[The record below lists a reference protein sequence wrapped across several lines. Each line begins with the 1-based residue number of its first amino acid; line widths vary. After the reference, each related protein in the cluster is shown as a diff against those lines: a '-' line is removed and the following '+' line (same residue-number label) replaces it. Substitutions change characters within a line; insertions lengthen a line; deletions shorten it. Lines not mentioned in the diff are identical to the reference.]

1 MFRKFTVLIIK
12 QFHRSC
18 AYGNVTLPK
27 RCDSRAFAQR
37 TGHKRLSANRITLEP
52 MLDIQFIRE
61 HPEIVKDSQ
70 RKRGESVELVDEVL
84 RTDEVRRASL
94 KEYEE
99 ARAKQKEIGKQVA
112 KAAPEEKAA
121 LIAQTKALSEEVSQH
136 KADAD
141 AAAGEYTTAMW
152 KLSNIVEPEAPEGGE
167 DDYVVVK
174 KVGTIRDFAAEG
186 FEPKDHLTL
195 GEGVAGIDMKRGV
208 KVSGSRFY
216 FLRGAIA
223 RLQIAMLTMA
233 VDQAEEHGF
242 TLAITPTLVRP
253 EIMRGTGFLNSHA
266 DEIYR
271 LREPD
276 EDYLVGT
283 SEVALAGMHEN
294 EILDLNNGP
303 LRYCGWSSCYR
314 REAGAAGKDTSGI
327 IRVHQFDK
335 VEMFVYAKPE
345 DSYKEH
351 EHLLAMEEEM
361 LGKVEVPYRVIDTA
375 AGDLGS
381 SAARKFDC
389 EAWVPTQ
396 GRYRELTST
405 SNCTQYQARRL
416 NIRERVDGGTE
427 AVATLNGTLATTRW
441 LVAIMENHQQKDGSI
456 VIPKAMRAYMGGKE
470 VIEPTAWEA

>member
-1 MFRKFTVLIIK
+1 
-12 QFHRSC
+12 
-18 AYGNVTLPK
+18 
-27 RCDSRAFAQR
+27 
-37 TGHKRLSANRITLEP
+37 

-61 HPEIVKDSQ
+61 HPEVVKESQ

-84 RTDEVRRASL
+84 RADEERRSSL
-94 KEYEE
+94 KQFEE
-99 ARAKQKEIGKQVA
+99 ARARQKEIGKQVA
-112 KAAPEEKAA
+112 KAAPDEKAK
-121 LIAQTKALSEEVSQH
+121 LIAQTKELSEQVASF
-136 KADAD
+136 KASAD
-141 AAAGEYTTAMW
+141 TADEQYTTAMW
-152 KLSNIVEPEAPEGGE
+152 QLSNIVEPQAPEGGE
-167 DDYVVVK
+167 DDYVVMR
-174 KVGTIRDFAAEG
+174 KVGQIRDFAAEG

-195 GEGVAGIDMKRGV
+195 GEEVAGIDMKRGV

-216 FLRGAIA
+216 FLRGDGA

-233 VDQAEEHGF
+233 VDQAQEHGF
-242 TLAITPTLVRP
+242 ILAITPTLVRP
-253 EIMRGTGFLNSHA
+253 EVMRGTGFLNSHA

-276 EDYLVGT
+276 DDYLVGT

-294 EILDLNNGP
+294 EILDLSDGP

-345 DSYKEH
+345 NSDAEH
-351 EHLLAMEEEM
+351 QKLLAMEEEM
-361 LGKVEVPYRVIDTA
+361 LAKVEVPYRVIDTA

-416 NIRERVDGGTE
+416 NIRERVADGGTSP
-427 AVATLNGTLATTRW
+427 VATLNGTLATTRW
-441 LVAIMENHQQKDGSI
+441 LVAILENHQQADGSI
-456 VIPKAMRAYMGGKE
+456 EIPKAMRPYMGGKE
-470 VIEPTAWEA
+470 VIEPRKWEA

>member
-1 MFRKFTVLIIK
+1 MRMAVRCARLEKPRK
-12 QFHRSC
+12 
-18 AYGNVTLPK
+18 
-27 RCDSRAFAQR
+27 
-37 TGHKRLSANRITLEP
+37 TGGDLSAKRITLVL

-61 HPEIVKDSQ
+61 HPEVVKESQ

-84 RTDEVRRASL
+84 RSDEVRRSSL
-94 KEYEE
+94 KKFEE
-99 ARAKQKEIGKQVA
+99 ARAQQKEIGKQVA
-112 KAAPEEKAA
+112 KAPADEKAA
-121 LIAQTKALSEEVSQH
+121 LIAKTKELSEQVSAY

-141 AAAGEYTTAMW
+141 SANEEYTTAMW

-195 GEGVAGIDMKRGV
+195 GEEVAGIDMKRGV

-216 FLRGAIA
+216 FLRGDIA

-233 VDQAEEHGF
+233 VDQAQEHDF
-242 TLAITPTLVRP
+242 VLAITPTLVRP
-253 EIMRGTGFLNSHA
+253 EVMRGTGFLNSHA

-283 SEVALAGMHEN
+283 SEVALAGMHED
-294 EILDLNNGP
+294 EILDLSNGP

-335 VEMFVYAKPE
+335 VEMFVYCKPE
-345 DSYKEH
+345 DSYEQHK
-351 EHLLAMEEEM
+351 HLLAMEEEM

-416 NIRERVDGGTE
+416 NIRERVENGTE
-427 AVATLNGTLATTRW
+427 PVATLNGTLATTRW

-456 VIPKAMRAYMGGKE
+456 VIPQAMRPYMGGKE
-470 VIEPTAWEA
+470 VIEPTKWEA

>member
-1 MFRKFTVLIIK
+1 
-12 QFHRSC
+12 
-18 AYGNVTLPK
+18 
-27 RCDSRAFAQR
+27 
-37 TGHKRLSANRITLEP
+37 

-61 HPEIVKDSQ
+61 HADIVKESQ

-84 RTDEVRRASL
+84 RSDETRRSAL
-94 KEYEE
+94 KEFEE
-99 ARAKQKEIGKQVA
+99 ARAQQKEIGKKVA
-112 KAAPEEKAA
+112 AAPADEKAA
-121 LIAQTKALSEEVSQH
+121 LIAQTKELSAKVAEY
-136 KADAD
+136 KAAAD

-152 KLSNIVEPEAPEGGE
+152 KLSNVVEPEAPEGGE

-174 KVGTIRDFAAEG
+174 KVGQPRDFAAEG

-195 GEGVAGIDMKRGV
+195 GTGVAGIDM
-208 KVSGSRFY
+208 
-216 FLRGAIA
+216 RGAVA
-223 RLQIAMLTMA
+223 RMQIAMLTMA
-233 VDQAEEHGF
+233 VDQAEKHGF
-242 TLAITPTLVRP
+242 VLAITPTLVRP
-253 EIMRGTGFLNSHA
+253 EVMAGTGFLNSHA

-276 EDYLVGT
+276 EQYLVGT

-294 EILDLNNGP
+294 EILDLSNGP

-335 VEMFVYAKPE
+335 VEMFVYTKQE

-351 EHLLAMEEEM
+351 QHLLSMEEEM
-361 LGKVEVPYRVIDTA
+361 LAKVEVPYRVIDTA

-381 SAARKFDC
+381 SAARKFDT

-405 SNCTQYQARRL
+405 SNCTEYQARRL
-416 NIRERVDGGTE
+416 NIRERNEDGSTR
-427 AVATLNGTLATTRW
+427 AVSTLNGTLATTRW
-441 LVAIMENHQQKDGSI
+441 LVAILENHQQKDGSI
-456 VIPKAMRAYMGGKE
+456 EIPQAMRPYMGGKE
-470 VIEPTAWEA
+470 VIEPTKWEA

>member
-1 MFRKFTVLIIK
+1 MRMAVRCARLEKPRK
-12 QFHRSC
+12 
-18 AYGNVTLPK
+18 
-27 RCDSRAFAQR
+27 
-37 TGHKRLSANRITLEP
+37 TGGDLSAKRITLVL

-61 HPEIVKDSQ
+61 HPEVVKESQ

-84 RTDEVRRASL
+84 RSDEVRRSSL
-94 KEYEE
+94 KKFEE
-99 ARAKQKEIGKQVA
+99 ARAQQKEIGKQVA
-112 KAAPEEKAA
+112 KAPADEKAA
-121 LIAQTKALSEEVSQH
+121 LIAKTKELSEQVSAY

-141 AAAGEYTTAMW
+141 SANEEYTTAMW

-195 GEGVAGIDMKRGV
+195 GEEVAGIDMKRGV

-216 FLRGAIA
+216 FLRGDIA

-233 VDQAEEHGF
+233 VDQAQEHDF
-242 TLAITPTLVRP
+242 VLAITPTLVRP
-253 EIMRGTGFLNSHA
+253 EVMRGTGFLNSHA

-283 SEVALAGMHEN
+283 SEVALAGMHED
-294 EILDLNNGP
+294 EILDLSNGP
-303 LRYCGWSSCYR
+303 LRYCGWSPCYR

-335 VEMFVYAKPE
+335 VEMFVYCKPE
-345 DSYKEH
+345 DSYEQHK
-351 EHLLAMEEEM
+351 HLLAMEEEM

-416 NIRERVDGGTE
+416 NIRERVENGTE
-427 AVATLNGTLATTRW
+427 PVATLNGTLATTRW

-456 VIPKAMRAYMGGKE
+456 VIPQAMRPYMGGKE
-470 VIEPTAWEA
+470 VIEPTKWEA

>member
-1 MFRKFTVLIIK
+1 
-12 QFHRSC
+12 
-18 AYGNVTLPK
+18 
-27 RCDSRAFAQR
+27 
-37 TGHKRLSANRITLEP
+37 

-61 HPEIVKDSQ
+61 HPEVVKESQ

-84 RTDEVRRASL
+84 RSDEVRRSSL
-94 KEYEE
+94 KKFEE
-99 ARAKQKEIGKQVA
+99 ARAQQKEIGKQVA
-112 KAAPEEKAA
+112 KAPADEKAA
-121 LIAQTKALSEEVSQH
+121 LIARTKELSERVSAY

-141 AAAGEYTTAMW
+141 SANEEYTTAMW

-174 KVGTIRDFAAEG
+174 KVGTIRDFATEG

-195 GEGVAGIDMKRGV
+195 GEDVAGIDMKRGV

-233 VDQAEEHGF
+233 VDQAQEHDF
-242 TLAITPTLVRP
+242 VLAITPTLVRP
-253 EIMRGTGFLNSHA
+253 EVMRGTGFLNSHA

-283 SEVALAGMHEN
+283 SEVALAGMHED
-294 EILDLNNGP
+294 EILDLSNGP

-335 VEMFVYAKPE
+335 VEMFVYCKPE
-345 DSYKEH
+345 DSYEQHK
-351 EHLLAMEEEM
+351 HLLAMEEEM

-416 NIRERVDGGTE
+416 NIRERVENGTE
-427 AVATLNGTLATTRW
+427 PVATLNGTLATTRW

-456 VIPKAMRAYMGGKE
+456 VIPQAMRPYMGGKE
-470 VIEPTAWEA
+470 VIEPTKWEA

>member
-1 MFRKFTVLIIK
+1 
-12 QFHRSC
+12 
-18 AYGNVTLPK
+18 
-27 RCDSRAFAQR
+27 
-37 TGHKRLSANRITLEP
+37 

-61 HPEIVKDSQ
+61 HTDIVKESQ

-84 RTDEVRRASL
+84 SSDTARREAL
-94 KEYEE
+94 KAFEE
-99 ARAKQKEIGKQVA
+99 ARAQQKEIGKKVA
-112 KAAPEEKAA
+112 SAPADEKAK
-121 LIAQTKALSEEVSQH
+121 LIAETKELSQKVSEYKS
-136 KADAD
+136 KADS
-141 AAAGEYTTAMW
+141 AAEEYTTAMW

-174 KVGTIRDFAAEG
+174 KVGQIRDFAAEG

-195 GEGVAGIDMKRGV
+195 GTGVAGIDMRRGV
-208 KVSGSRFY
+208 KVGGSRFY
-216 FLRGAIA
+216 FLRGQVA
-223 RLQIAMLTMA
+223 RMQIAMLTMA

-253 EIMRGTGFLNSHA
+253 EVMRGTGFLNSHA

-276 EDYLVGT
+276 DQYLVGT

-294 EILDLNNGP
+294 
-303 LRYCGWSSCYR
+303 
-314 REAGAAGKDTSGI
+314 
-327 IRVHQFDK
+327 
-335 VEMFVYAKPE
+335 VEMFVYAKQE

-351 EHLLAMEEEM
+351 EHLLAMEQEM
-361 LGKVEVPYRVIDTA
+361 LAKVEVPYRIIDTA

-405 SNCTQYQARRL
+405 SNCTEYQARRL
-416 NIRERVDGGTE
+416 NIRERMEDGGTRP
-427 AVATLNGTLATTRW
+427 VSTLNGTLATTRW

-456 VIPKAMRAYMGGKE
+456 EIPQAMRAYMGGKE
-470 VIEPTAWEA
+470 VIEPTKWEA

>member
-1 MFRKFTVLIIK
+1 
-12 QFHRSC
+12 
-18 AYGNVTLPK
+18 
-27 RCDSRAFAQR
+27 
-37 TGHKRLSANRITLEP
+37 

-61 HPEIVKDSQ
+61 HPDIVKESQ

-84 RTDEVRRASL
+84 RSDETRRESL
-94 KEYEE
+94 KAFEA
-99 ARAKQKEIGKQVA
+99 ARAEQKDMGKKIA
-112 KAAPEEKAA
+112 TAAPEDKVKI
-121 LIAQTKALSEEVSQH
+121 IAQTKELSNKVAEY
-136 KADAD
+136 KDTADK
-141 AAAGEYTTAMW
+141 AAADYTTAMW

-186 FEPKDHLTL
+186 FEPKNHLEL

-216 FLRGAIA
+216 FLRGAVA

-253 EIMRGTGFLNSHA
+253 EVMAGTGFLNSHA

-276 EDYLVGT
+276 DQYLVGT

-294 EILDLNNGP
+294 EILNLDNGP

-314 REAGAAGKDTSGI
+314 REAGAAGKDTMGI

-335 VEMFVYAKPE
+335 VEMFVYCKQENSRA
-345 DSYKEH
+345 EH
-351 EHLLAMEEEM
+351 QHLLQMEQEM
-361 LGKVEVPYRVIDTA
+361 LGKVEVPYRIIDTA
-375 AGDLGS
+375 AGDLGA

-396 GRYRELTST
+396 NRYRELTST
-405 SNCTQYQARRL
+405 SNCTEYQARRL
-416 NIRERVDGGTE
+416 NIRERAEDGSTR
-427 AVATLNGTLATTRW
+427 AVSTLNGTLATTRW
-441 LVAIMENHQQKDGSI
+441 LVAILENHQQADGSI
-456 VIPKAMRAYMGGKE
+456 EIPKAMRPYMGGKE
-470 VIEPTAWEA
+470 VIEPRKWEA